1 MTLPRPDTDRRALL
15 GLGAALALSVLALG
29 ACSSGTAAAPGA
41 STRGVATNSGSSTP
55 GTPDASTS
63 GSGSASSAVNTVVIN
78 VAQANDN
85 ITPAPSK
92 VPVPLGSRV
101 LLTVTSDVAD
111 RVHLHGYDIEKPV
124 ARGGSVTFDFI
135 ANQGGLF
142 PVETH
147 GTEKLLLQLQ
157 VS

>member
-15 GLGAALALSVLALG
+15 GLGGALAVSVLALG
-29 ACSSGTAAAPGA
+29 ACSSGTAATP
-41 STRGVATNSGSSTP
+41 GSSTP
-55 GTPDASTS
+55 GGTTNSASSTPADVSTS
-63 GSGSASSAVNTVVIN
+63 GSGSPSSAVNTVIIN

-85 ITPAPSK
+85 ITPTPSK

-111 RVHLHGYDIEKPV
+111 QIHVHGYDIEKPV
-124 ARGGSVTFDFI
+124 KAGGGVTFDFI

-142 PVETH
+142 EVETH
-147 GTEKLLLQLQ
+147 DSEKLLLQLQ